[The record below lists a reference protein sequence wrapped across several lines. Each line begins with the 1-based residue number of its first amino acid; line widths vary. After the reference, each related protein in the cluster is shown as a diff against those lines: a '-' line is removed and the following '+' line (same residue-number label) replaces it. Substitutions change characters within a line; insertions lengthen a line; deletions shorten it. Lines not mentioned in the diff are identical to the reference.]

1 MKNLSYIKYIGIS
14 FILSFLLGCSAIM
27 TSIGNNKISN
37 AINIYNSRGT
47 TTDGTLELI
56 SGLEYSSESQIGISQ
71 YQKQYFEITN
81 IKNNILKNKY
91 FTKQDI
97 NALNLYLLTIEEFK
111 KIQPKF
117 PTIKID
123 YNDFNNSKVKI
134 TKIFEDFVLKDEKL
148 YISRNQKIQNINFYK
163 KINKYINSYII
174 NSTISNLENDVT
186 INLYVGSS
194 FRGFSQLDYLL
205 TNSLMHASDMNINRN
220 LGNYIIFR
228 GFNSFSKPNL
238 KNYFIDFN
246 FSNVYTRTL
255 ETKEE
260 IKEKEKLF
268 IVRKKIT
275 VSGYYKIYNQN
286 SAPHTKYFE
295 FNENYTLKMREYN
308 NSTFYDDE
316 RDILKNILEDKFSN
330 IIRYDL
336 DNLINI
342 N

>member
-1 MKNLSYIKYIGIS
+1 MRNLSYTKYIGIS

-37 AINIYNSRGT
+37 AINIYNSQGT

-56 SGLEYSSESQIGISQ
+56 SGLDYSSESQVGISQ

-81 IKNNILKNKY
+81 TKNNILKNKY

-111 KIQPKF
+111 KIHTKF

-163 KINKYINSYII
+163 KMNKYINSYII

-194 FRGFSQLDYLL
+194 FRGFK
-205 TNSLMHASDMNINRN
+205 R
-220 LGNYIIFR
+220 
-228 GFNSFSKPNL
+228 
-238 KNYFIDFN
+238 
-246 FSNVYTRTL
+246 
-255 ETKEE
+255 
-260 IKEKEKLF
+260 
-268 IVRKKIT
+268 
-275 VSGYYKIYNQN
+275 
-286 SAPHTKYFE
+286 
-295 FNENYTLKMREYN
+295 
-308 NSTFYDDE
+308 
-316 RDILKNILEDKFSN
+316 
-330 IIRYDL
+330 
-336 DNLINI
+336 
-342 N
+342 

>member
-1 MKNLSYIKYIGIS
+1 M
-14 FILSFLLGCSAIM
+14 
-27 TSIGNNKISN
+27 
-37 AINIYNSRGT
+37 
-47 TTDGTLELI
+47 
-56 SGLEYSSESQIGISQ
+56 
-71 YQKQYFEITN
+71 
-81 IKNNILKNKY
+81 
-91 FTKQDI
+91 
-97 NALNLYLLTIEEFK
+97 
-111 KIQPKF
+111 
-117 PTIKID
+117 
-123 YNDFNNSKVKI
+123 
-134 TKIFEDFVLKDEKL
+134 
-148 YISRNQKIQNINFYK
+148 
-163 KINKYINSYII
+163 NKYINSYII

-205 TNSLMHASDMNINRN
+205 TNSLMYASDMNINRN

-228 GFNSFSKPNL
+228 GFNSFLKPNF

-275 VSGYYKIYNQN
+275 ISGYYKIYSQN

-295 FNENYTLKMREYN
+295 FSENYTLKMREYN